1 MDSGAVTESVPVDMA
16 ALAHEILRMLRPL
29 AEERQVELI
38 CAAESP
44 VYVMAT
50 EDDLYQSLFN
60 LGENAVKYN
69 VPGGTVTMT
78 VTGDGPAVLTVSDTG
93 IGIPEKDLPN
103 IFARFYRVDKTRSRE
118 AGGSGLGLS
127 IVRDTVIMHSG
138 TIAVSQNVPRGT
150 VFTVTF
156 PQVSGEEL
164 QVL

>member
-1 MDSGAVTESVPVDMA
+1 
-16 ALAHEILRMLRPL
+16 
-29 AEERQVELI
+29 
-38 CAAESP
+38 
-44 VYVMAT
+44 
-50 EDDLYQSLFN
+50 
-60 LGENAVKYN
+60 
-69 VPGGTVTMT
+69 MT

-127 IVRDTVIMHSG
+127 IVRDAVIMHSG
-138 TIAVSQNVPRGT
+138 TIAVSQNEPQGT